1 VLEGDVMDRIIKK
14 MEGVLKSIRESELLN
29 NPKASAKALEI
40 KKMIEDLKNT
50 KTKNST
56 DQGVLS
62 YINAK
67 VLLEN

>member
-1 VLEGDVMDRIIKK
+1 MDRIIKK
-14 MEGVLKSIRESELLN
+14 MEGVLKSIRESELLR
-29 NPKASAKALEI
+29 NPKASAKALKI